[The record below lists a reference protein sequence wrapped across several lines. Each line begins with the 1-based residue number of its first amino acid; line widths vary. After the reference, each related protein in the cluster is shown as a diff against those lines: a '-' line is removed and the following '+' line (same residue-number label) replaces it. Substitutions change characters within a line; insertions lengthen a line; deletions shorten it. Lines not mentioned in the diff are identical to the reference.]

1 MGCHS
6 ARRGLARRGPS
17 GERGSDAVT
26 TPERAVHG
34 FGKEATMPRPNG
46 IWWLCGVLLAA
57 AGCANRM
64 ELQALKNFDAAM
76 VAQNKDGKQIDQ
88 LREATSRGFEQKA
101 LRIDDSVEDLRILR
115 IPTGKAEIVH
125 VDDVSE
131 TEKIVSAKVGDGQK
145 KVRYRLVKDTSTKKW
160 VVDDVY
166 LKQKHE
172 GVESTKSVTEQM
184 DLLLSVRE
192 FLRAWDSGDREKAL
206 EATAPKLKATLDQVP
221 PAHFARIAD
230 LVVGPKKESSR
241 MRPEAQMDDNIAIV
255 KVTRPVGQLILT
267 YELVGGKWLVTD
279 AAVEAKEESEHI
291 PSIQKYAIALTTAVE
306 FLRAYEAEDRETL
319 ARVSSPKFYKGG
331 LEPADLKSISLPSG
345 EAPMPE
351 QKFRMVA
358 KRAEMILPT
367 ETELVK
373 LSLVREEAVD
383 ADSVVRYFVEDVTM
397 YDNGSGEEKRLSSM
411 FTAQAMLT
419 VFCEA
424 LSGRDLATL
433 RKTSSADF
441 NRRVWD
447 RLKQSGP
454 AGSLPSASTNSH
466 TTIDD
471 LPLGEIPPEAP
482 EIVSKKFHGAVT
494 EIKVRQGDAELT
506 YMLRENGGQV
516 RVDDILMP
524 TANRPKSL
532 KETTELIVPLREF
545 AAALELRDMGLV
557 SRASS
562 TDYNRLV
569 WRQTDRLPE
578 LSSSALKFL
587 RSRISAIEP
596 KEDSVVITLGD
607 ERWGAKVML
616 SKEHSQLVVDDVLLV
631 AGLAESERMKLK
643 LAMRQELAQGGI
655 VNDTFDERV
664 AARPNTVVNSH
675 YQQEEDTP
683 RAVGVQTG
691 AFSAEPRRRGMM
703 RLPPQRAAMAHEDDL
718 EMESLPRTPRRE
730 TLRPKM
736 PRALPPIDD
745 ADPLE
750 SELTPPDPSEDAF
763 KTPAA
768 ESAPESAG
776 TEIRPAPKAGGR
788 RLLRDVMSPSPRGM
802 RPE

>member
-1 MGCHS
+1 M
-6 ARRGLARRGPS
+6 
-17 GERGSDAVT
+17 T

-34 FGKEATMPRPNG
+34 LGKEATMPRPNG
-46 IWWLCGVLLAA
+46 IWWLCGVLLAS

-64 ELQALKNFDAAM
+64 ELQALKNFDSAL
-76 VAQNKDGKQIDQ
+76 VAENKDGRQIDK
-88 LREATSRGFEQKA
+88 LRDATSEDFEKKA

-115 IPTGKAEIVH
+115 VPTGKAEIVH

-145 KVRYRLVKDTSTKKW
+145 KVRYRLVKDTKTRKW

-166 LKQKHE
+166 LKQKHD

-192 FLRAWDSGDREKAL
+192 FLRSWDSGDRTKAL
-206 EATAPKLKATLDQVP
+206 EATAPKLRETLDRVP

-267 YELVGGKWLVTD
+267 YELIDGVWLVTD
-279 AAVEAKEESEHI
+279 AAVEAKEESDHI
-291 PSIQKYAIALTTAVE
+291 PSVQKYAIALTTAVE

-319 ARVSSPKFYKGG
+319 ARVCSPKFYKGG
-331 LEPADLKSISLPSG
+331 LEPADLKSIALPSG
-345 EAPMPE
+345 EAPVPE

-367 ETELVK
+367 ETDLVK
-373 LSLVREEAVD
+373 LSLVREEAAD
-383 ADSVVRYFVEDVTM
+383 ADSAVRYFVEDVTM

-411 FTAQAMLT
+411 FTSQAMLT

-424 LSGRDLATL
+424 LSGRDLPTL
-433 RKTSSADF
+433 RKTSTADF

-454 AGSLPSASTNSH
+454 AGSVPSASTNSH

-471 LPLGEIPPEAP
+471 LPLGEIPPETP
-482 EIVSKKFHGAVT
+482 QIVGKKFMGAVT
-494 EIKVRQGDAELT
+494 EIKVRQGEAELT
-506 YMLRENGGQV
+506 YLLRENGGQV

-557 SRASS
+557 QRASS

-578 LSSSALKFL
+578 LSSSALRFL
-587 RSRISAIEP
+587 RSEITAIEP
-596 KEDSVVITLGD
+596 REDSVVITLGD

-631 AGLAESERMKLK
+631 AGLAESERLKLK

-655 VNDTFDERV
+655 VSDSFDERT
-664 AARPNTVVNSH
+664 AARPNTIINPVYVV
-675 YQQEEDTP
+675 EEDVP
-683 RAVGVQTG
+683 RAVGIQAG
-691 AFSAEPRRRGMM
+691 AFHAEPRRRGMM
-703 RLPPQRAAMAHEDDL
+703 RLSPQRAAGARDEDVVATP
-718 EMESLPRTPRRE
+718 LPRPSRRE
-730 TLRPKM
+730 ALRPKM
-736 PRALPPIDD
+736 PRALPPIDE
-745 ADPLE
+745 ADPIGADALGTD
-750 SELTPPDPSEDAF
+750 SVDPELTPPEPSDDAF
-763 KTPAA
+763 EAPPADAA
-768 ESAPESAG
+768 EHVID
-776 TEIRPAPKAGGR
+776 TENPGEAQSGGR
-788 RLLRDVMSPSPRGM
+788 RLLRSVLSPSQQSGPLS
-802 RPE
+802 E